1 VTKTLTAVTSAACWQ
16 AYLAPT
22 AALIGT
28 GGSATTMSSMSLM
41 ADTMFVPVVPVL
53 AAAPFTAFAST
64 TAAAGHVQA
73 VAGVEFKTTAP
84 KQADKPSVTRNDAN
98 PDRFRPGAPPS

>member
-16 AYLAPT
+16 AYLVPT
-22 AALIGT
+22 AVLTRT
-28 GGSATTMSSMSLM
+28 GGFAAIMP
-41 ADTMFVPVVPVL
+41 VPVTPVF
-53 AAAPFTAFAST
+53 AAAPFATLAST
-64 TAAAGHVQA
+64 VDAAGHVRA
-73 VAGVEFKTTAP
+73 VVGVEFKTTAP

>member
-22 AALIGT
+22 AVLIGT
-28 GGSATTMSSMSLM
+28 GDFGTTTPM
-41 ADTMFVPVVPVL
+41 PVTPVFT
-53 AAAPFTAFAST
+53 AAPFAALASAS
-64 TAAAGHVQA
+64 AAAGHVQA